1 MHNSRSIFV
10 MAITLSCLATGCY
23 SIDDYINIR
32 HEDPPPT
39 TNPDT
44 PTPDP
49 FNPGGTDSDNTPP
62 SGSSGITPNP
72 DSGNDNND
80 GPGKIEDPVVLS
92 VKSLSPA
99 HGSVSGGYE
108 IRVIGSALA
117 ENGELYFGQTK
128 SPKLQLVNQQ
138 VVRALVPQG
147 RPECVDVLWK
157 QGDEKITLPNGFC
170 YDETLTID
178 DFTPNI
184 VVQGDDVPISIS
196 GSGFDSKTRLAFVPS
211 SQNPPSPSA
220 PSNPTAK
227 QLPLY
232 DIRVISNAEIQ
243 GSLPEV
249 SPGSYDI
256 IAAGSNG
263 SATSQNELTV
273 LPKLAISQISPNYA
287 TAGKK
292 ATFTISGSG
301 FDDNTRVRIGDANVA
316 TTLDSDSQI
325 SVDYSSSTIGY
336 RDVLIYDD
344 HRQKRLE
351 RAIYIASPD
360 DNSTIFSITPAFGS
374 TLGGD
379 EVVVSG
385 LRLPDSGSAQFG
397 NAQATV
403 LSRSQNAWKLITPAH
418 NAQSVDVSIAS
429 SVLAQA
435 YQFIVYP
442 TLNSI
447 SPNSGTKSTVVQ
459 LNGTGFDDDLRV
471 FFGAREAQDVTVKSS
486 TTAQVVAPDGS
497 ATVDIKLVQGRAEVP
512 STHSFTYHRN
522 VEIVGQSTHD
532 VVVSGGTTVA
542 LYGSGFDSDLVLH
555 VDGQP
560 IDYTLTSSLEIRF
573 TAPAHDVATVDIE
586 LLCPDD
592 AQKPCAKTTIEYYDS
607 KTNVSGASGDV
618 IDGALYV
625 NVLEA
630 TTGTPIEGATV
641 YIGVDDDA
649 IKRTTDASGRVS
661 IEDPTL
667 KGSQIV
673 VACAQQHACNSLQPV
688 NARYITLYLEKWKS
702 QGSSSET
709 TPPPPPKPD
718 DSGTINPIDVT
729 IPYTPKPAYFTGTVG
744 DFGKVDLTTN
754 PNHIRAGIVMQS
766 ALAAYVYPYSKDD
779 VYMITDRTQ
788 KYRLRARSGDVAL
801 ALVCGIYD
809 TETKVFMPRYLGLK
823 RHLVV
828 TDGATLDNHLEC
840 NLPLTN
846 NLRIKLL
853 DAPLKSGPNG
863 VKASA
868 FLRLGSDGYIGGF
881 MNGSSETDL
890 VVITGLP
897 PLVNPIDD
905 ANFSIN
911 VGAYTN
917 GAYPASVYTAE
928 RVVQTNE
935 TLQVGPAVPIPV
947 FKTEST
953 TDVLKSGIIQWQVE
967 YPQNVDY
974 YVLNVRMYSSQ
985 NSGDLIYQAYLPG
998 SATSAELPPVYS
1010 WPTDNS
1016 GQLYIQIT
1024 AYKSTRSGF
1033 DFNKFSTS
1041 ELRYNYVHSSA
1052 YATLIIQR
1060 PIEINI

>member
-80 GPGKIEDPVVLS
+80 GPGKVEDPVVLS

-170 YDETLTID
+170 YDETLAID

-263 SATSQNELTV
+263 SATSQNKLTV

-360 DNSTIFSITPAFGS
+360 DNSTI
-374 TLGGD
+374 
-379 EVVVSG
+379 
-385 LRLPDSGSAQFG
+385 
-397 NAQATV
+397 
-403 LSRSQNAWKLITPAH
+403 
-418 NAQSVDVSIAS
+418 
-429 SVLAQA
+429 
-435 YQFIVYP
+435 
-442 TLNSI
+442 
-447 SPNSGTKSTVVQ
+447 
-459 LNGTGFDDDLRV
+459 
-471 FFGAREAQDVTVKSS
+471 
-486 TTAQVVAPDGS
+486 
-497 ATVDIKLVQGRAEVP
+497 
-512 STHSFTYHRN
+512 
-522 VEIVGQSTHD
+522 
-532 VVVSGGTTVA
+532 
-542 LYGSGFDSDLVLH
+542 
-555 VDGQP
+555 
-560 IDYTLTSSLEIRF
+560 
-573 TAPAHDVATVDIE
+573 
-586 LLCPDD
+586 CP
-592 AQKPCAKTTIEYYDS
+592 
-607 KTNVSGASGDV
+607 
-618 IDGALYV
+618 
-625 NVLEA
+625 
-630 TTGTPIEGATV
+630 
-641 YIGVDDDA
+641 
-649 IKRTTDASGRVS
+649 
-661 IEDPTL
+661 
-667 KGSQIV
+667 
-673 VACAQQHACNSLQPV
+673 
-688 NARYITLYLEKWKS
+688 
-702 QGSSSET
+702 
-709 TPPPPPKPD
+709 
-718 DSGTINPIDVT
+718 
-729 IPYTPKPAYFTGTVG
+729 
-744 DFGKVDLTTN
+744 
-754 PNHIRAGIVMQS
+754 
-766 ALAAYVYPYSKDD
+766 
-779 VYMITDRTQ
+779 
-788 KYRLRARSGDVAL
+788 
-801 ALVCGIYD
+801 
-809 TETKVFMPRYLGLK
+809 
-823 RHLVV
+823 
-828 TDGATLDNHLEC
+828 
-840 NLPLTN
+840 
-846 NLRIKLL
+846 
-853 DAPLKSGPNG
+853 
-863 VKASA
+863 
-868 FLRLGSDGYIGGF
+868 
-881 MNGSSETDL
+881 
-890 VVITGLP
+890 
-897 PLVNPIDD
+897 
-905 ANFSIN
+905 
-911 VGAYTN
+911 
-917 GAYPASVYTAE
+917 
-928 RVVQTNE
+928 
-935 TLQVGPAVPIPV
+935 
-947 FKTEST
+947 
-953 TDVLKSGIIQWQVE
+953 
-967 YPQNVDY
+967 
-974 YVLNVRMYSSQ
+974 
-985 NSGDLIYQAYLPG
+985 
-998 SATSAELPPVYS
+998 
-1010 WPTDNS
+1010 
-1016 GQLYIQIT
+1016 
-1024 AYKSTRSGF
+1024 
-1033 DFNKFSTS
+1033 
-1041 ELRYNYVHSSA
+1041 
-1052 YATLIIQR
+1052 
-1060 PIEINI
+1060 